1 MPEPLHLLVVDDEP
15 DIEALFAQRFKRE
28 RKDGSLRMSFAHS
41 GEEALVRLHEDAR
54 PDCVLILSDIHMPGM
69 NGLELLR
76 RVKSEEPEMRV
87 LMIALPGEESECRA
101 REYGADDC
109 VTKPLDFDDL
119 RRKVFEQ

>member
-1 MPEPLHLLVVDDEP
+1 MRDPLHLLVVDDEP
-15 DIEALFAQRFKRE
+15 DIEALFAQFFKRE

-41 GEEALVRLHEDAR
+41 GEEALVRLRDGAR

-76 RVKSEEPEMRV
+76 RVKDEQLGLRV
-87 LMIALPGEESECRA
+87 LMVALPGDESECRA

-109 VTKPLDFDDL
+109 VSKPINFDEL
-119 RRKVFEQ
+119 RRKVFGQ